1 MRAYMR
7 GWERDIYPD
16 MCGGADRGAGPPR
29 AGCPGYL
36 PAGYARDQAT
46 TRARR
51 IRMRPNQPD
60 SPSLLLLFARAS

>member
-29 AGCPGYL
+29 AGFPGYL